1 MHGNFRYSLLGA
13 PIEERIVMPQ
23 GTVKMFK
30 MDKGFG
36 FIKPDGGGDDIFVL
50 RRELEKTGIS
60 SLVPGQ
66 KVTFDVE
73 PDKTSGRPR
82 AVNVRIAE

>member
-1 MHGNFRYSLLGA
+1 
-13 PIEERIVMPQ
+13 MPQ

-30 MDKGFG
+30 MDRGFG
-36 FIKPDGGGDDIFVL
+36 FIMSDDGGGDIFVHVS
-50 RRELEKTGIS
+50 ELEKAGIS

-73 PDKTSGRPR
+73 PDKRSGKLR
-82 AVNVRIAE
+82 AVNVRIAQQN